1 MPILDMMTGQNTRN
15 DQFER
20 QKTLKQG
27 RKGSQLSTSM
37 MIEGE
42 IDTNARRKTVGFKDN
57 VDRHDK
63 IITMSQHGDLDDSK
77 HANNSASAGVM
88 IDEVKS
94 TKSPSIFDRA
104 SDAGL
109 EMQQSIYKEP
119 TPDKTQEQQQQ
130 NVNSNSLF
138 HP

>member
-1 MPILDMMTGQNTRN
+1 MPILDMMNGQSTRN

-27 RKGSQLSTSM
+27 RKGSQLSSSM

-63 IITMSQHGDLDDSK
+63 IITMS
-77 HANNSASAGVM
+77 
-88 IDEVKS
+88 
-94 TKSPSIFDRA
+94 
-104 SDAGL
+104 
-109 EMQQSIYKEP
+109 
-119 TPDKTQEQQQQ
+119 
-130 NVNSNSLF
+130 
-138 HP
+138 

>member
-1 MPILDMMTGQNTRN
+1 MPILDMMNGQSTQN

-63 IITMSQHGDLDDSK
+63 IITMS
-77 HANNSASAGVM
+77 
-88 IDEVKS
+88 
-94 TKSPSIFDRA
+94 
-104 SDAGL
+104 
-109 EMQQSIYKEP
+109 
-119 TPDKTQEQQQQ
+119 
-130 NVNSNSLF
+130 
-138 HP
+138 

>member
-1 MPILDMMTGQNTRN
+1 MPILDMMTGQGTRN

-63 IITMSQHGDLDDSK
+63 IITMS
-77 HANNSASAGVM
+77 
-88 IDEVKS
+88 
-94 TKSPSIFDRA
+94 
-104 SDAGL
+104 
-109 EMQQSIYKEP
+109 
-119 TPDKTQEQQQQ
+119 
-130 NVNSNSLF
+130 
-138 HP
+138 